1 MAPRDKPLGTCAICG
16 EIGPLSFEHVP
27 PRAAFNDRQVLL
39 VDTQH
44 WLANL
49 ESGESDTRL
58 KRQPKGAGAF
68 TLCRRCN
75 ADTGAWYGRRYAQWA
90 YQGMTNLLAAPAGS
104 SLALP
109 YHVFPQP
116 VFKQAL
122 CMFASACG
130 PTLCGKNPALI
141 RYILN
146 RDATDYP
153 GPFRLYCYL
162 MSPESTR
169 ARQLGMSGVLNLGGA
184 NHLLSEIAFPP
195 FGYVLSEDATPID
208 SRLVD
213 ITEFFRHRYNEFRTL
228 HLRLPVLEI
237 NSVYPGDYRT
247 VGEMDDPRNS
257 LA

>member
-1 MAPRDKPLGTCAICG
+1 MAPREKPSGICAVCG
-16 EIGPLSFEHVP
+16 VDGPLSFEHVP
-27 PRAAFNDRQVLL
+27 PRSAFNDHGILL
-39 VDTQH
+39 VDMQH

-49 ESGESDTRL
+49 QAGGADLRL
-58 KRQPKGAGAF
+58 KRKPRGAGDF

-75 ADTGAWYGRRYAQWA
+75 ADSGAWYGRRYAEWA
-90 YQGMTNLLAAPAGS
+90 HQGMANLLAAPRGS
-104 SLALP
+104 SLSLP
-109 YHVFPQP
+109 YHIFPQP

-130 PTLCGKNPALI
+130 PTLFGKNPALV

-146 RDATDYP
+146 RDASSYP

-169 ARQLGMSGVLNLGGA
+169 ARQLGMSGVLQMGGVS
-184 NHLLSEIAFPP
+184 HFLSEIAFPP

-208 SRLVD
+208 PRLVD
-213 ITEFFRHRYNEFRTL
+213 ITEFSSNRYDEFRSL

-237 NSVYPGDYRT
+237 NSLYPGDYRT
-247 VGEMDDPRNS
+247 AGEMKG
-257 LA
+257 